1 MAETFSFSNPLA
13 KKYFRSIVQHMSNEK
28 HPHAAALDRLG
39 FEPIQSH
46 FNITRRNWNY
56 WRERGVP
63 DLHRNTILMLAKIKG
78 VSVPEL
84 RATAARAPKGAVA

>member
-1 MAETFSFSNPLA
+1 
-13 KKYFRSIVQHMSNEK
+13 MSNEK

-46 FNITRRNWNY
+46 FNMTRRNWLY
-56 WRERGVP
+56 WREKGVP

-78 VSVPEL
+78 VPVPEF
-84 RATAARAPKGAVA
+84 ATPSARAPKQVSA